1 MTVCCHNKG
10 LKMSWLHVKNM
21 CFCFHKHGW
30 KTHRCIVVSIL
41 WFKDENDGTPSWTRV
56 SGLPE
61 LSSTLPPSVMQVSL
75 FIYVIWILYDKY
87 FGNVDMIPMKCTYLN
102 VYMVWITWKLQI
114 QSGRSF
120 HSFRNLCD
128 PPPVLHIQCQGS
140 AHQNQPSRIFLPHHH
155 HHQCQLSEGVSCS
168 TPRTSR
174 WSLTTKDFNTL
185 YCTHGNKSLCSLI
198 KTSFSWLKW
207 NANNSFWWLRYKDTH
222 NAFCR
227 EMQTETLFTR
237 KLYREPFRQVWWS
250 CWQ

>member
-1 MTVCCHNKG
+1 MERHLGHGFLASLSCH
-10 LKMSWLHVKNM
+10 V
-21 CFCFHKHGW
+21 
-30 KTHRCIVVSIL
+30 TI
-41 WFKDENDGTPSWTRV
+41 DPSTFRNA
-56 SGLPE
+56 SQLIY
-61 LSSTLPPSVMQVSL
+61 
-75 FIYVIWILYDKY
+75 IYVIWILYDKY

-102 VYMVWITWKLQI
+102 VYMVYITWKLQI

-120 HSFRNLCD
+120 HSSQMILPRTFSANHVSSAVSCHFRNLCD

-155 HHQCQLSEGVSCS
+155 HHQCRLSEGVSCS

-174 WSLTTKDFNTL
+174 WSLTAKDFNTL

-207 NANNSFWWLRYKDTH
+207 NANNSFWRLRYKDTH